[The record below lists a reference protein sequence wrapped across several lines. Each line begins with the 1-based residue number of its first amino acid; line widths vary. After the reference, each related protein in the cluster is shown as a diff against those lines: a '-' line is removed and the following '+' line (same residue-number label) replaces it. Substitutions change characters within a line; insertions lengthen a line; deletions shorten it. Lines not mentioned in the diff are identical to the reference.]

1 MELLKEV
8 TTFFVVVAN
17 LGYYS
22 IVGKAINPLVKI
34 IAFEH
39 MPGPQ
44 KYFKKNLALNSFND
58 IVLEPLAPSNNE
70 GANGIHISYKQ
81 KICSCQRPVGRRW

>member
-8 TTFFVVVAN
+8 TAFFVVGAN

-44 KYFKKNLALNSFND
+44 KYFKKIWL
-58 IVLEPLAPSNNE
+58 
-70 GANGIHISYKQ
+70 
-81 KICSCQRPVGRRW
+81 